1 VRERK
6 RSKGKIKNQGIS
18 INEASPGSA
27 EQPKKKVHNFLI
39 AFCFFYF
46 FRDGFCFFLLET
58 HVLMFI
64 VRD

>member
-6 RSKGKIKNQGIS
+6 RSEGKIKNQGIS

-39 AFCFFYF
+39 AFSEMGFAFF
-46 FRDGFCFFLLET
+46 DWK
-58 HVLMFI
+58 LMF
-64 VRD
+64 

>member
-39 AFCFFYF
+39 AYCFFYF
-46 FRDGFCFFLLET
+46 FRDGFCSF
-58 HVLMFI
+58 
-64 VRD
+64 